1 MSERG
6 TRKKLVG
13 VVVGNKMDKTIVVQV
28 SRRFQHAK
36 YKKYITRSKKYK
48 AHDEANEYNTG
59 DTVELVETHPLS
71 REKRW
76 RVSRLIERGIEI

>member
-1 MSERG
+1 MSTSGFGWLPSGAAQDALIGEIDC
-6 TRKKLVG
+6 
-13 VVVGNKMDKTIVVQV
+13 N
-28 SRRFQHAK
+28 
-36 YKKYITRSKKYK
+36 KKYK

-71 REKRW
+71 RQKRW